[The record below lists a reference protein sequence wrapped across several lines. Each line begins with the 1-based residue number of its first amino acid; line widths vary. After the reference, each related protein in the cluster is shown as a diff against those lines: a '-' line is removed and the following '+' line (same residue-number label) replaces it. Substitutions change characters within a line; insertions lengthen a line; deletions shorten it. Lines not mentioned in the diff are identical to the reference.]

1 MTDKPSLLPTN
12 LSDLERDLDSAIARI
27 EDVNIPTSTLWDPY
41 NCPIETLPFL
51 AWALSVD
58 QWHSNW
64 SDDVKRQVVAGSL
77 DVHRIKGTRPALE
90 KALADLGVT
99 VDLVEWFEA
108 IPQAAPYTFDL
119 IAWVNKN
126 ITPDSPSML
135 GPDLYNQLF
144 TAVVNAKN
152 TRSGFTFK
160 VAAQFGPNTLV
171 SGTLFSGQAELARRD
186 TNVIQQPLEGR
197 SSIGMALSGKGVG
210 LTRHTSQPFIDASP
224 RKAARLKIAALV
236 NGFTIIYRQ
245 MEATT

>member
-1 MTDKPSLLPTN
+1 MDKPSVLPTN

-27 EDVNIPTSTLWDPY
+27 EDVNIPISTLWDPY

-77 DVHRIKGTRPALE
+77 DVHRIKGTRPAVE
-90 KALADLGVT
+90 KALSDLGVT
-99 VDLVEWFEA
+99 VDLAEWFEA

-126 ITPDSPSML
+126 ITPDSPTML

-144 TAVVNAKN
+144 AAVVNAKN

-160 VAAQFGPNTLV
+160 VGAKFGENTLCAG
-171 SGTLFSGQAELARRD
+171 SALGDSAALSRRD
-186 TNVIQQPLEGR
+186 ANTVQEPLQNQSRITAG
-197 SSIGMALSGKGVG
+197 IAGVGVG
-210 LTRHTSQPFIDASP
+210 LTRHKSKTIIDASP
-224 RKAARLKIAALV
+224 KAVPVSVASVVKGGAV
-236 NGFTIIYRQ
+236 IYRQ
-245 MEATT
+245 MEAI